1 MSNDETKKN
10 QFYKKKDREKIS
22 KLTRVNLTS
31 PPPAIWDRDKKKRF
45 TREEPG
51 KKDRS

>member
-1 MSNDETKKN
+1 MTNNLMSNDETKKN

-31 PPPAIWDRDKKKRF
+31 PPPAI
-45 TREEPG
+45 
-51 KKDRS
+51 